1 MTFKIGSFF
10 YFLHAKFYFDIQHW
24 AKYHFFAFF
33 LYSSWDQISLFY
45 IQILILPSILGQ
57 ISLFF
62 TFKILFSISKLG
74 WILFFFFTFFDIW
87 IGNKYR
93 FFHLESYF
101 DIQIDIQNWSIY
113 RLLYIQKSILT
124 FETGPNIT
132 FLHFW
137 YCYLAKYRFYTVSDI
152 LLRTKYRIFTIQIQ
166 DCAEYH
172 FFFKIQNPILT
183 FKMGWILFFNNFFDI
198 LIGINCRLFS
208 FEIIFWHSKWV
219 FFSFFFTCKIL
230 FWHSVLGQIS
240 LFYIFFYQIGIKYR
254 FLHSNSYFDIQYW
267 AKYLFLTFKIL
278 F

>member
-1 MTFKIGSFF
+1 M
-10 YFLHAKFYFDIQHW
+10 
-24 AKYHFFAFF
+24 
-33 LYSSWDQISLFY
+33 
-45 IQILILPSILGQ
+45 GQ
-57 ISLFF
+57 ISLFCIF
-62 TFKILFSISKLG
+62 FIFKLG
-74 WILFFFFTFFDIW
+74 SNIAFLHSNSYFAINIGPNISFFLHSKSYFQFQNWAEYCFFFTFFDIW
-87 IGNKYR
+87 IGNKYS

-101 DIQIDIQNWSIY
+101 DIQLDIQNWSIY

-172 FFFKIQNPILT
+172 FFLKIQNPILT

-219 FFSFFFTCKIL
+219 FFSFFFYMQNSILTFSIGPNITFLHFLLSNWDQISLFTFKFL
-230 FWHSVLGQIS
+230 FWHSILG
-240 LFYIFFYQIGIKYR
+240 
-254 FLHSNSYFDIQYW
+254 
-267 AKYLFLTFKIL
+267 
-278 F
+278 